1 MGTCK
6 SVGQPIKMEQLTT
19 VSGKVSDVWPEDI
32 VRSMGEIA
40 IAFAQLEHACIVV
53 AKRFDKEIRVLL
65 DFALLEEN
73 RNNSFDQWCKV
84 LKKSFHDYPEW
95 RAAAETAQCLGRER
109 NSLFHGNW
117 SKDKATGERCV
128 LHLPKAGDARLIP
141 LEPVYFGGMVKRI
154 RSTRNKLL
162 KARP

>member
-1 MGTCK
+1 M
-6 SVGQPIKMEQLTT
+6 
-19 VSGKVSDVWPEDI
+19 
-32 VRSMGEIA
+32 RSMGEVA

-53 AKRFDKEIRVLL
+53 AKRFDKENRVLL

-73 RNNSFDQWCKV
+73 RKNSFDQWCKG
-84 LKKSFHDYPEW
+84 LINTFHDYPEW

-117 SKDKATGERCV
+117 SKDKATGARCV

-141 LEPVYFGGMVKRI
+141 LDPVYFGGLVKRI

>member
-1 MGTCK
+1 MDACK
-6 SVGQPIKMEQLTT
+6 PVGQAVKFEQITAAP
-19 VSGKVSDVWPEDI
+19 GKVSDVWPEDI

-53 AKRFDKEIRVLL
+53 AKRFDKENRKLRE
-65 DFALLEEN
+65 FALTNEN
-73 RNNSFDQWCKV
+73 RSKGFDGWCCILIKA
-84 LKKSFHDYPEW
+84 FHDRPEL
-95 RAAAETAQCLGRER
+95 RVAAETAKCLGRER

-117 SKDKATGERCV
+117 SKDKATGARCV

-141 LEPVYFGGMVKRI
+141 LNPVYFESLVKRI

-162 KARP
+162 NAWP